1 MNNLHTTEATPTS
14 MQMDMQL
21 ENTNPIGYGYKLL
34 ENSGLYPEAIW
45 NVQ

>member
-21 ENTNPIGYGYKLL
+21 ENTNPIDYGYQLL
-34 ENSGLYPEAIW
+34 QASGEFPDATW
-45 NVQ
+45 NI

>member
-21 ENTNPIGYGYKLL
+21 ENTNPIAYAYTLL
-34 ENSGLYPEAIW
+34 EQSGQFPEATW
-45 NVQ
+45 NI